1 MKNIIRV
8 VVLVL
13 SLTTINKYCYA
24 QRTMAL
30 RAFEVLKNN
39 YRNRIDTTDNG
50 EDIAYIQDTDNELD
64 KYVGVWKGSI
74 NNRNYEISLV
84 KRIAYK
90 RDADDEKSKDLLKAW
105 ITVTDIDGNII
116 YTNTN
121 KTEKSNGFTGDNF
134 QTNTNIYRLNFT
146 GNCYNDSG
154 NAFLYINPI
163 TGKMNLTYGIIS
175 DIKSNDCPSN
185 YAPVLPTNDS
195 GVSLAKQQLLIE

>member
-8 VVLVL
+8 AVIVL

-24 QRTMAL
+24 QRTISL

-50 EDIAYIQDTDNELD
+50 EDITYIKDTDNELD

-90 RDADDEKSKDLLKAW
+90 SDADDEISFDLLKAW
-105 ITVTDIDGNII
+105 ITVTDVDGNLI

-146 GNCYNDSG
+146 GKCYNDSG
-154 NAFLYINPI
+154 NAFLYINPT
-163 TGKMNLTYGIIS
+163 TGKIKLTYGIIS
-175 DIKSNDCPSN
+175 DIKSNDCPN
-185 YAPVLPTNDS
+185 GFVPVLPTNDG
-195 GVSLAKQQLLIE
+195 GVILTKQLVID